1 MSDEYEVFET
11 DIAIVG
17 MAARLPGARNT
28 QDYWSNLI
36 GGVESVRSYTEE
48 ELLAAGETEERLR
61 QKNYVR
67 SAGPIPDME
76 LFDGDFFGF
85 SPKDSAIMDPQQRHF
100 LEVCWEALENA
111 AHPPEKFDGPIGM
124 FAGCGMSSY
133 LYFNLCSRPD
143 LVRDVGL
150 FLLRHTGNDKDFLAT
165 RASYLLN
172 LQGPSVGVQ
181 TACSTSLVATHLAVQ
196 SLLSRECDMALAGGS
211 TIEFPHRRG
220 YLYNEGEV
228 LSPDGHCHAFDH
240 RGQGTVFGSG
250 AGVVVLRRLG
260 DALDDGDIIH
270 GVIRGSAVNNDGSR
284 KVSYLAPSVEGQAAC
299 MVEAY
304 GVADVDP
311 RTIEY
316 IECHGTGTYLGD
328 PIEVEALTEAF
339 RAYTKDTGFCRV
351 GSVKTNIGHLDTAA
365 GVAALVKAT
374 LALKHGTIPKTINFE
389 KPNPNINFDTSP
401 FRVATENY
409 EWPSPAGHPRRAAVN
424 SLGVGGTNAHVVLQE
439 PPLPPEAD
447 AATRPVQL
455 FTLSAKKAASLD
467 GGSERLAK
475 HLRENSEDS
484 LADIAWTLHHGRRAF
499 ERRRVVAARSATE
512 AAELLEQKDSRRVF
526 THRASSR
533 NSTVFLLPGGG
544 SQYPRMAVD
553 LYKNE
558 PVFRTELER
567 GFKLLREEHDIDLE
581 GLMYGDVG
589 GDTEEARFAA
599 LEDTKLQLP
608 AIFVTS
614 IAVARLFE
622 SWGVKPEAL
631 LGHSV
636 GENTAA
642 CLAGV
647 IGYEECLGLVVLRGR
662 LVSSTPPGAMLSIAM
677 SAAAVQGML
686 PDSLDLA
693 VINGP
698 EACVV
703 SGTPADIDAFAEKFV
718 EFDEVDVRRLN
729 IPAAG
734 HSRLLDGILPEFR
747 AYLEKI
753 TLSKPEIPFLSNKS
767 GGWITDEEATSPE
780 YWTMHLRGTVRFADN
795 VDTLLKDKTRVM
807 VETGPGRTLSSLSRQ
822 HKDFLSGGHSAFPSI
837 RHRKHEVDDVTF
849 FTTALGQLW
858 ASGGDFDWEMMWKGE
873 QRTRVELPTYAWDH
887 KHFFIERSE
896 QRSVD
901 AKVALRKIED
911 LSDWGSVP
919 IWQPAL
925 AEAAS
930 LESHTWLLFMDAGGV
945 GRRLRDRLK
954 ARGDRVVCVFES
966 DAFIAR
972 GDDEYAL
979 SPERGREGYASLISD
994 LVKDG
999 KTPDRIVHLWL
1010 LDATENFRPGSS
1022 LAHHQQER
1030 GFYSLLFLAQALA
1043 DESVAGGFHLNVV
1056 TNGMVR
1062 VQDGRGNGDESL
1074 AYPDKATVLGPVRVL
1089 PRELEGATASAIDV
1103 RLPRRNAQLF
1113 GGAWRMALAD
1123 PFRGKKRLE
1132 EELDALAEQL
1142 CEEVDAKP
1150 KNAIVAFRDGKR
1162 FEETV
1167 VPAPLEEAAKVPVL
1181 HEGGTYMITGGMSG
1195 IGLEIAEF
1203 LASTCSAKLAL
1214 VSRTLLPAREQWAD
1228 WIRQHGAEDRVSR
1241 RLRRLLDIEAAGGE
1255 VLPLKADVTNVE
1267 EMRSAVAAAESHFG
1281 PIRGVVHSAGAVN
1294 DGLIAMKTLADVE
1307 GVFAPKVQGTRV
1319 LWDVLQGDAADERN
1333 LDFLVLFSSTSTF
1346 TAPVG
1351 QVDYVAAN
1359 AFLDAF
1365 AESQATSK
1373 TRVTSL
1379 HWGVWN
1385 EVGMAAEGMGLAAK
1399 ADEVKTG
1406 DVIGEQPSHP
1416 WLAARVRDSDGDAVL
1431 EAVFSTKDWALD
1443 GHRTRSGQ
1451 ALLPGT
1457 AYLELTRAALRAH
1470 GETASYEIED
1480 LFFLRAFAIEEGKER
1495 KLRVKIRPTPR
1506 GYGFE
1511 VLGRIEQGGVGWV
1524 LHAQGHLSLRR
1535 LERPAPLPI
1544 EAIEARCTSDAHSD
1558 PAGIVT
1564 AQEKHLLFGPRW
1576 RVLREYAFGSNEGFA
1591 RLSLADEFAGETS
1604 GLGLHPAL
1612 LDIATGWAMKL
1623 IEGYEADTL
1632 WVPVSYERVR
1642 IHADLTP
1649 KLVSWVRLS
1658 APATA
1663 TDEFAS
1669 FDIVLADEHGN
1680 IAMEVDRLSLRR
1692 LAGAPD
1698 FSARVAPRDIRLEPR
1713 DQELSAAEE
1722 QLAANI
1728 ARGILPAQGRDAF
1741 SRVLAGEAR
1750 SQVIVSSLPIK
1761 GLIEQ
1766 ASAPLVAVSGD
1777 DAISLSRPDLD
1788 SEYVEPRDEVERTLV
1803 SFWQELLG
1811 IDLIGVQDSF
1821 FDLGGH
1827 SLIAVRLFA
1836 KIKKAYQVEFPIS
1849 VLFEAPTIE
1858 GCAALIKER
1867 APGAGESDEGVVK
1880 SEAPRTRYEY
1890 LVPMHEGEGGPKTP
1904 FFLVAGMFG
1913 NVLNLRHL
1921 AHLVGTN
1928 RRFYGI
1934 QARGLY
1940 GDQEPHETFEEMAD
1954 AYIEEIRTVQPRGP
1968 YFLGGF
1974 SGGGI
1979 TAYEM
1984 AQKLEA
1990 VGEEVALLVM
2000 LDTPVPEP
2008 PAALSVQDRV
2018 AIQKRQFA
2026 DKGAGYLA
2034 EWAVS
2039 RWHWEVGK
2047 LRKRFDDVGSEQ
2059 PTDTFHDEAIEAA
2072 FRTALGRYTVRP
2084 WKGSIKLYRPKLP
2097 IAFDL
2102 GNGRLLNSQRDYVH
2116 EDNGWRPFV
2125 GSVDIVEVPGDHD
2138 SMVLEPSV
2146 RVLAR
2151 HIRGA
2156 IDEAESSRRRRA
2168 IDSATE
2174 STS

>member
-28 QDYWSNLI
+28 QDYWKNLI
-36 GGVESVRSYTEE
+36 EGVESVRSYTDE
-48 ELLAAGETEERLR
+48 ELLAAGESDERLR

-67 SAGPIPDME
+67 ASAPMLDME

-85 SPKDSAIMDPQQRHF
+85 SPKDSAIMDPQHRHF

-111 AHPPEKFDGPIGM
+111 AHPPENFEGPIGM
-124 FAGCGMSSY
+124 FAGCGMGSY

-172 LQGPSVGVQ
+172 LTGPSINVQ

-196 SLLSRECDMALAGGS
+196 SLLSRECDMALAGGV

-220 YLYNEGEV
+220 YLYHEGEV

-284 KVSYLAPSVEGQAAC
+284 KVNYLAPSVEGQTAC

-316 IECHGTGTYLGD
+316 VECHGTGTYLGD
-328 PIEVEALTEAF
+328 PIEVQAMTEAF
-339 RAYTKDTGFCRV
+339 RAYTKDTNFCQI

-374 LALKHGTIPKTINFE
+374 LALKHGTIPATLGFE
-389 KPNPNINFDTSP
+389 KPNPNIQFDTSP
-401 FRVATENY
+401 FRVASEKA
-409 EWPSPAGHPRRAAVN
+409 EWPSPANHPRRAAVN

-439 PPLPPEAD
+439 PPLPPEPDEAK
-447 AATRPVQL
+447 RPVQL
-455 FTLSAKKAASLD
+455 FTLSAKKGASLD
-467 GGSERLAK
+467 GASERLAK
-475 HLRENSEDS
+475 HLRDNPEDN

-499 ERRRVVAARSATE
+499 ERRRVVAARSAAE
-512 AAELLEQKDSRRVF
+512 AADLLEQKDSRRVF
-526 THRASSR
+526 THRAASR
-533 NSTVFLLPGGG
+533 ASTVFLCPGGG
-544 SQYPRMAVD
+544 SQYPRMAAD
-553 LYKNE
+553 LYKDE
-558 PVFRTELER
+558 PVFRAELER
-567 GFKLLREEHDIDLE
+567 GLKLLREKHDIELE
-581 GLMYGDVG
+581 GFLFGDAG
-589 GDTEEARFAA
+589 GDTDEARFEA
-599 LEDTKLQLP
+599 LAGMTLQLP
-608 AIFVTS
+608 AIFITS

-622 SWGVKPEAL
+622 SWGVKPEVL

-647 IGYEECLGLVVLRGR
+647 MSYEDCLQLVVLRGR
-662 LVSSTPPGAMLSIAM
+662 LVGSTEAGAMLSIGM
-677 SAAAVQGML
+677 SAAAIQGML
-686 PDSLDLA
+686 PECLDLA

-703 SGTPADIDAFAEKFV
+703 SGTPDDIDAFEKRLE
-718 EFDEVDVRRLN
+718 EFDEIDVRRLS
-729 IPAAG
+729 IPAAA
-734 HSRLLDGILPEFR
+734 HSRFLDPILAEFR
-747 AYLEKI
+747 AYLESIK
-753 TLSKPEIPFLSNKS
+753 LSKPQIPFLSNKS

-780 YWTMHLRGTVRFADN
+780 YWTMHLRSTVRFADN

-807 VETGPGRTLSSLSRQ
+807 IETGPGRTLSSLSRQ

-837 RHRKHEVDDVTF
+837 RHRNHEVDDVTF
-849 FTTALGQLW
+849 FTTALGQIW
-858 ASGGDFDWEMMWKGE
+858 AAGGDFDWAKMWDGE
-873 QRTRVELPTYAWDH
+873 QRSRVELPTYAFDH

-896 QRSVD
+896 QRSAESSID
-901 AKVALRKIED
+901 LRKLED

-925 AEAAS
+925 AEAS
-930 LESHTWLLFMDAGGV
+930 SVERHTWLIFMDGGGV
-945 GRRLRDRLK
+945 GRRLRDRIK
-954 ARGDRVVCVFES
+954 SRGDRVVCVYES

-979 SPERGREGYASLISD
+979 SPERGREGYASLIAE

-1010 LDATENFRPGSS
+1010 LDATEGFRPGSS

-1030 GFYSLLFLAQALA
+1030 GFFSLLFLAQALA

-1062 VQDGRGNGDESL
+1062 VQDGRGGGDESL

-1132 EELDALAEQL
+1132 EELDALAEEL
-1142 CEEVDAKP
+1142 GEELDAKP
-1150 KNAIVAFRDGKR
+1150 KNAVVAFREGKR
-1162 FEETV
+1162 FEERI
-1167 VPAPLEEAAKVPVL
+1167 VPAPLKEASEIPVL
-1181 HEGGTYMITGGMSG
+1181 QEGGTYLITGGLGG
-1195 IGLEIAEF
+1195 IGLEVAEF
-1203 LASTCSAKLAL
+1203 LASTCHARL
-1214 VSRTLLPAREQWAD
+1214 VLIGRTLLPARDQWAD

-1241 RLRRLLDIEAAGGE
+1241 RLRRLLDIEAAGGQ
-1255 VLPLKADVTNVE
+1255 VLPVQADVTNVE
-1267 EMRSAVAAAESHFG
+1267 EMRSALATAESHFG
-1281 PIRGVVHSAGAVN
+1281 PVRGVVHAAGAVN

-1307 GVFAPKVQGTRV
+1307 RVFAPKVQGTRV
-1319 LWDVLQGDAADERN
+1319 LWDVLQGEGQRP

-1346 TAPVG
+1346 TAAAG
-1351 QVDYVAAN
+1351 QVDYVGAN

-1365 AESQATSK
+1365 AESHAGSP

-1385 EVGMAAEGMGLAAK
+1385 EVGMAAEGMGLAAG
-1399 ADEVKTG
+1399 ADEVKAG
-1406 DVIGEQPSHP
+1406 DAIGEQPTHP
-1416 WLAARVRDSDGDAVL
+1416 WLAARVRDSEGDAVL
-1431 EAVFSTKDWALD
+1431 EALFSTKDWALD

-1470 GETASYEIED
+1470 GEDASYEIED
-1480 LFFLRAFAIEEGKER
+1480 LFFLRAFAVEEGNER
-1495 KLRVKIRPTPR
+1495 KLRVKLRPTPR
-1506 GYGFE
+1506 GYSFE

-1524 LHAQGHLSLRR
+1524 LHAQGHLALRR

-1544 EAIEARCTSDAHSD
+1544 EAITARCTSDAQSD

-1576 RVLREYAFGSNEGFA
+1576 RVLRECAFGKNEGFA
-1591 RLSLADEFAGETS
+1591 RLSLAEKFAGETTS
-1604 GLGLHPAL
+1604 LGLHPAL

-1623 IEGYEADTL
+1623 IEGYESDTL

-1642 IHADLTP
+1642 VHADLSA

-1663 TDEFAS
+1663 ADEFAS
-1669 FDIVLADEHGN
+1669 FDIVLADEFGN
-1680 IAMEVDRLSLRR
+1680 IALEVDRLSLRR

-1698 FSARVAPRDIRLEPR
+1698 FTARVAPREIRMEPR
-1713 DQELSAAEE
+1713 EQELSPAEAR
-1722 QLAANI
+1722 LAANI
-1728 ARGILPAQGRDAF
+1728 ARGILPKEGRETFA
-1741 SRVLAGEAR
+1741 RVLAGDR
-1750 SQVIVSSLPIK
+1750 RPQVVVSSLSMA

-1766 ASAPLVAVSGD
+1766 ASAPLAGASD
-1777 DAISLSRPDLD
+1777 DEGISLARPDLD

-1811 IDLIGVQDSF
+1811 IDLVGVEDSF

-1867 APGAGESDEGVVK
+1867 APGAADSAEGVVK
-1880 SEAPRTRYEY
+1880 TEAPRTRYEY

-1928 RRFYGI
+1928 RRFYGL

-1940 GDQEPHETFEEMAD
+1940 GDQEPHETFEEMAS

-1984 AQKLEA
+1984 AQQLEA
-1990 VGEEVALLVM
+1990 AGEEVALLVM

-2008 PAALSVQDRV
+2008 PASLSVQDRI
-2018 AIQKRQFA
+2018 AIQKHELAQ
-2026 DKGAGYLA
+2026 KGAGYLA
-2034 EWAVS
+2034 EWAVN

-2047 LRKRFDDVGSEQ
+2047 LKKRFDDVSSEQ

-2084 WKGSIKLYRPKLP
+2084 WKGGIKLYRPKLP

-2125 GSVDIVEVPGDHD
+2125 ESVDIVEVPGDHD

-2156 IDEAESSRRRRA
+2156 IDDAESSRRTRA
-2168 IDSATE
+2168 LDTANETAS
-2174 STS
+2174 